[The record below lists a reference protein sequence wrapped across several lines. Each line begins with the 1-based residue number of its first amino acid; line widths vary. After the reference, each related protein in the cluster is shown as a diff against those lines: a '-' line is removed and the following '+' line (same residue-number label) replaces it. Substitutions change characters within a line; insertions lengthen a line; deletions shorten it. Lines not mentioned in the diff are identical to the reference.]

1 MDIYVIGFG
10 QKTDY
15 ASLFAKFCN
24 FHKQEAKVDTN
35 KLNINTL
42 VDEAKFTPFH
52 WGVLIWCLM
61 IIIFDGYDLVI
72 YGVVLPIL
80 MQEWSLTAVQAGL
93 LASTA
98 LFGMMFG
105 AMCFGTL
112 SDKLGRKKT
121 IMICVGIFSG
131 FTFLGAFASSPTE
144 FGILRFLAGLGI
156 GGVMPNVVALMTEY
170 APKRI
175 RSTLVA
181 VMFSGY
187 AIGGMASALLGAWL
201 VPEHGWKIMF
211 YIACIPLLSLPLIWK
226 FLPESL
232 MFLTKKGDTEQTRAI
247 VQKIATE
254 QPITA
259 QTQFVLNEVTVG
271 DEAPLRALFQQGRT
285 FSTLMFWVAFFMCL
299 LMVYALGSWLP
310 KLMIQAGYSLGASM
324 IFLFALNIGGMVGAI
339 GGGVLADKFHL
350 KPVLTIMFAVGAIS
364 LILLGFNSPQA
375 VLYLLIALAGAAT
388 IGSQILLYTFV
399 AQFYPTAVRS
409 TGMGWAS
416 GIGRIGAIVGPVLT
430 GALLTFELPH
440 QMNFL
445 AIAIPGVIAAIAI
458 FLVNLKASVDG
469 AKQPKIVMQE
479 AATMKKAIS

>member
-1 MDIYVIGFG
+1 MQN
-10 QKTDY
+10 QKI
-15 ASLFAKFCN
+15 
-24 FHKQEAKVDTN
+24 
-35 KLNINTL
+35 NINTL

-52 WGVLIWCLM
+52 WGVLIWCLL

-72 YGVVLPIL
+72 YGVALPLL
-80 MQEWSLTAVQAGL
+80 MQEWSLSAVQAGL

-112 SDKLGRKKT
+112 SDKIGRKKT

-131 FTFLGAFASSPTE
+131 FTFCGAFASTPVE

-181 VMFSGY
+181 LMFSGY

-201 VPEHGWKIMF
+201 VPVYGWKIMF
-211 YIACIPLLSLPLIWK
+211 YIAIIPCLALPLIWK

-232 MFLTKKGDTEQTRAI
+232 MYLTSKHQTDTTRTI
-247 VQKIATE
+247 VSKIAPE
-254 QPITA
+254 QVLTTD
-259 QTQFVLNEVTVG
+259 TQFVLYEVSEE
-271 DEAPLRALFQQGRT
+271 DKAPLKALFQQGRS
-285 FSTLMFWVAFFMCL
+285 FSTFMFWIAFFMCL

-339 GGGVLADKFHL
+339 GGGALADRFHI
-350 KPVLTIMFAVGAIS
+350 KKVLSIMFMCGALA
-364 LILLGFNSPQA
+364 LILLGFNSPQM
-375 VLYLLIALAGAAT
+375 VLYTLIAVAGAAT

-399 AQFYPTAVRS
+399 AQYYPTTVRS

-430 GALLTFELPH
+430 GALLTMNLPH

-445 AIAIPGVIAAIAI
+445 VIAIPGVIAALAI
-458 FLVNLKASVDG
+458 FMVNLQASVEASTQG
-469 AKQPKIVMQE
+469 QSPKLNTQ
-479 AATMKKAIS
+479 AIKNLAN

>member
-1 MDIYVIGFG
+1 M
-10 QKTDY
+10 
-15 ASLFAKFCN
+15 S
-24 FHKQEAKVDTN
+24 TN
-35 KLNINTL
+35 KVNINTL
-42 VDEAKFTPFH
+42 IDEAKFTPFH
-52 WGVLIWCLM
+52 WGVLIWCLL

-72 YGVVLPIL
+72 YGVALPLL
-80 MQEWSLTAVQAGL
+80 MQEWSLSAVQAGM

-105 AMCFGTL
+105 AMTFGTL

-121 IMICVGIFSG
+121 IMICVAIFSG
-131 FTFLGAFASSPTE
+131 FTFIGAFATSPVE

-181 VMFSGY
+181 LMFSGY
-187 AIGGMASALLGAWL
+187 AIGGMTSALLGAWL
-201 VPEHGWKIMF
+201 VPQFGWKIMF
-211 YIACIPLLSLPLIWK
+211 LLAGIPLLLLPVIWK

-232 MFLTKKGDTEQTRAI
+232 MYLTNKQQTVKAHDI
-247 VQKIATE
+247 IQKISPT
-254 QPITA
+254 QVITSD
-259 QTQFVLNEVTVG
+259 TQFVLNEVQKG
-271 DEAPLRALFQQGRT
+271 DEAPLKALFQQGRS
-285 FSTLMFWVAFFMCL
+285 FSTFMFWLAFFMCL

-339 GGGVLADKFHL
+339 GGGYLADKFHI
-350 KPVLTIMFAVGAIS
+350 KKVLTIMFLCGAIA
-364 LILLGFNSPQA
+364 LILLGFNSPQF
-375 VLYLLIALAGAAT
+375 VLYTLIAVAGAAT

-399 AQFYPTAVRS
+399 AQYYPSTVRS

-430 GALLTFELPH
+430 GALLTMNLPH
-440 QMNFL
+440 QMNFF
-445 AIAIPGVIAAIAI
+445 AIAIPGVIAALAI
-458 FLVNLKASVDG
+458 FLVNLKTSVDG
-469 AKQPKIVMQE
+469 QVLATSSAKPDILTKE
-479 AATMKKAIS
+479 AIH

>member
-1 MDIYVIGFG
+1 MSTQQV
-10 QKTDY
+10 
-15 ASLFAKFCN
+15 
-24 FHKQEAKVDTN
+24 
-35 KLNINTL
+35 NINTL
-42 VDEAKFTPFH
+42 IDEAKFTPFH
-52 WGVLIWCLM
+52 WGVLFWCLL

-72 YGVVLPIL
+72 YGVALPLL
-80 MQEWSLTAVQAGL
+80 MEQWALTAVQAGL

-105 AMCFGTL
+105 AMSFGTL

-121 IMICVGIFSG
+121 IMICVAIFSG
-131 FTFLGAFASSPTE
+131 FTFLGAFASTPVE

-181 VMFSGY
+181 LMFSGY
-187 AIGGMASALLGAWL
+187 AIGGMASALLGSFL
-201 VPEHGWKIMF
+201 VPVYGWEIMF
-211 YIACIPLLSLPLIWK
+211 YIAIIPFIALPVIWK

-232 MFLTKKGDTEQTRAI
+232 MYLTNKKQ
-247 VQKIATE
+247 
-254 QPITA
+254 TA
-259 QTQFVLNEVTVG
+259 QVQHIVAKISPQEQLHANTEFVLNEVTKG
-271 DEAPLRALFQQGRT
+271 DEAPLKALFQQGRS
-285 FSTLMFWVAFFMCL
+285 FSTFMFWIAFFMCL

-339 GGGVLADKFHL
+339 GGGVLADKFHI
-350 KPVLTIMFAVGAIS
+350 KKVLTIMFVCGAAA
-364 LILLGFNSPQA
+364 LILLGFNSPQI
-375 VLYLLIALAGAAT
+375 VLYSLIAIAGAAT

-399 AQFYPTAVRS
+399 AQYYPTAVRS

-430 GALLTFELPH
+430 GALLTMNLPH

-445 AIAIPGVIAAIAI
+445 VIAIPGVIAALAI
-458 FLVNLKASVDG
+458 FLVNLKTSVDG
-469 AKQPKIVMQE
+469 E
-479 AATMKKAIS
+479 AKKAQQVSTRPVTE

>member
-1 MDIYVIGFG
+1 M
-10 QKTDY
+10 QT
-15 ASLFAKFCN
+15 S
-24 FHKQEAKVDTN
+24 
-35 KLNINTL
+35 KLNINRI

-52 WGVLIWCLM
+52 WGVLLWCLL

-72 YGVVLPIL
+72 YGVALPLL
-80 MQEWSLTAVQAGL
+80 MQEWGLTAVQAGL

-105 AMCFGTL
+105 AMSFGTL

-121 IMICVGIFSG
+121 IMICVAIFSG
-131 FTFLGAFASSPTE
+131 FTFLGAFASTPVE

-187 AIGGMASALLGAWL
+187 AIGGMTSALLGAWL
-201 VPEHGWKIMF
+201 VVDYGWKIMF
-211 YIACIPLLSLPLIWK
+211 YIAIIPFLALPLIWK

-232 MFLTKKGDTEQTRAI
+232 MFLTHQGKTDQVREV
-247 VQKIATE
+247 VQKIAP
-254 QPITA
+254 QQQIHA
-259 QTQFVLNEVTVG
+259 STQFELNEVTAG
-271 DEAPLRALFQQGRT
+271 DEAPLRALFQQGRRS
-285 FSTLMFWVAFFMCL
+285 STLMFWIAFFMCL

-339 GGGVLADKFHL
+339 GGGALADKFHI
-350 KPVLTIMFAVGAIS
+350 KPVLTIMFTVGAIA
-364 LILLGFNSPQA
+364 LIFLGFKSPQFI
-375 VLYLLIALAGAAT
+375 LYTLIAIAGAFKT

-399 AQFYPTAVRS
+399 AQFYPATVRS

-430 GALLTFELPH
+430 GALLTLELPH

-445 AIAIPGVIAAIAI
+445 VIAVPGFIAALAI
-458 FLVNLKASVDG
+458 FFVNLNASVEKTQT
-469 AKQPKIVMQE
+469 AEAPTTQQNIVGN
-479 AATMKKAIS
+479 TIN

>member
-1 MDIYVIGFG
+1 MST
-10 QKTDY
+10 QT
-15 ASLFAKFCN
+15 
-24 FHKQEAKVDTN
+24 
-35 KLNINTL
+35 LNINTV

-52 WGVLIWCLM
+52 WSVLIWCLL

-72 YGVVLPIL
+72 YGVALPLL
-80 MQEWSLTAVQAGL
+80 MQEWGLSAVQAGL

-105 AMCFGTL
+105 AMSFGTL

-121 IMICVGIFSG
+121 IMICVAIFSG
-131 FTFLGAFASSPTE
+131 FTFLGAFASSPVE

-156 GGVMPNVVALMTEY
+156 GGVMPNMVALMTEY

-201 VPEHGWKIMF
+201 VADHGWKIMF
-211 YIACIPLLSLPLIWK
+211 FIAGIPFVALPIIWK

-232 MFLTKKGDTEQTRAI
+232 MFLTKKGE
-247 VQKIATE
+247 
-254 QPITA
+254 TA
-259 QTQFVLNEVTVG
+259 QVVEIVKKISPEQKLNAETRFVLNDVIAG
-271 DEAPLRALFQQGRT
+271 DEAPLRALFQQGRM

-324 IFLFALNIGGMVGAI
+324 LFLFALNIGGMVGAI
-339 GGGVLADKFHL
+339 GGGALADRFHL
-350 KPVLTIMFAVGAIS
+350 KPVLSIMFTVGALA

-375 VLYLLIALAGAAT
+375 VLYTLIAVAGAAT

-416 GIGRIGAIVGPVLT
+416 GIGRIGAIVGPILT
-430 GALLTFELPH
+430 GALLTLQLPH

-445 AIAIPGVIAAIAI
+445 VIAIPGIIAALAV
-458 FLVNLKASVDG
+458 FMVNLKVSVEG
-469 AKQPKIVMQE
+469 TQQEQIPAKRIKDSVL
-479 AATMKKAIS
+479 S

>member
-1 MDIYVIGFG
+1 M
-10 QKTDY
+10 
-15 ASLFAKFCN
+15 
-24 FHKQEAKVDTN
+24 EAG

-42 VDEAKFTPFH
+42 IDEAKFTPFH
-52 WGVLIWCLM
+52 WGVLFWCLS

-72 YGVVLPIL
+72 YGVALPLL
-80 MQEWSLTAVQAGL
+80 MQEWSLSAVQAGL

-112 SDKLGRKKT
+112 SDKIGRKKT
-121 IMICVGIFSG
+121 IMICVALFSG
-131 FTFLGAFASSPTE
+131 FTFLGAFAPSPTE

-181 VMFSGY
+181 LMFSGY
-187 AIGGMASALLGAWL
+187 AIGGMTSALLGAWL
-201 VPEHGWKIMF
+201 VPLHGWEIMF
-211 YIACIPLLSLPLIWK
+211 YIAIIPLLALPLIWM

-232 MFLTKKGDTEQTRAI
+232 MYSTNKNETEKVRNI
-247 VQKIATE
+247 VQKIASE
-254 QPITA
+254 QNINA
-259 QTQFVLNEVTVG
+259 QTQFVLDEVAKG
-271 DEAPLRALFQQGRT
+271 DEAPLKALFQQGRT
-285 FSTLMFWVAFFMCL
+285 FSTFMFWIAFFMCL

-339 GGGVLADKFHL
+339 GGGALADRFHI
-350 KPVLTIMFAVGAIS
+350 KKVLSIMFMCGAIA
-364 LILLGFNSPQA
+364 LILLGFNSPQI
-375 VLYLLIALAGAAT
+375 VLYTLIAIAGAAT

-399 AQFYPTAVRS
+399 AQYYPSTVRS

-430 GALLTFELPH
+430 GALLTMNLPH

-445 AIAIPGVIAAIAI
+445 VIAIPGIIAALAI
-458 FLVNLKASVDG
+458 FLVNMKASVDG
-469 AKQPKIVMQE
+469 ATTSSIQQN
-479 AATMKKAIS
+479 KALTQSDLEKSVG

>member
-1 MDIYVIGFG
+1 M
-10 QKTDY
+10 
-15 ASLFAKFCN
+15 N
-24 FHKQEAKVDTN
+24 TN
-35 KLNINTL
+35 PVNINTV

-52 WGVLIWCLM
+52 WSVLIWCLL

-72 YGVVLPIL
+72 YGVALPLL
-80 MQEWSLTAVQAGL
+80 MQEWGLSAVQAGL

-105 AMCFGTL
+105 AMSFGTL

-121 IMICVGIFSG
+121 IMICVAIFSG
-131 FTFLGAFASSPTE
+131 FTFLGAFASNPIE

-187 AIGGMASALLGAWL
+187 AIGGMTSALLGAWL
-201 VPEHGWKIMF
+201 VTDYGWKIMF
-211 YIACIPLLSLPLIWK
+211 YIAGLPLLCLPLIWK

-232 MFLTKKGDTEQTRAI
+232 MFLTKKGDTQKVAEIVKKISPQQAI
-247 VQKIATE
+247 TPETE
-254 QPITA
+254 
-259 QTQFVLNEVTVG
+259 FVLNEPTVG
-271 DEAPLRALFQQGRT
+271 DEAPLKALFQQGRT
-285 FSTLMFWVAFFMCL
+285 TSTVMFWVAFFMCL

-339 GGGVLADKFHL
+339 GGGALADRFHL
-350 KPVLTIMFAVGAIS
+350 KPVLTTMFTVGAIA
-364 LILLGFNSPQA
+364 LILLGFNSPQM
-375 VLYLLIALAGAAT
+375 VLYGLIAIAGAAT

-445 AIAIPGVIAAIAI
+445 VIAIPGVIAALAV
-458 FLVNLKASVDG
+458 FMVNLKVSVDG
-469 AKQPKIVMQE
+469 EKTKSKQVFDAVKST
-479 AATMKKAIS
+479 AN

>member
-1 MDIYVIGFG
+1 M
-10 QKTDY
+10 
-15 ASLFAKFCN
+15 N
-24 FHKQEAKVDTN
+24 TN
-35 KLNINTL
+35 PVNINTV

-52 WGVLIWCLM
+52 WSVLIWCLL

-72 YGVVLPIL
+72 YGVALPLL
-80 MQEWSLTAVQAGL
+80 MQEWGLSAVQAGL

-105 AMCFGTL
+105 AMSFGTL

-121 IMICVGIFSG
+121 IMICVAIFSG
-131 FTFLGAFASSPTE
+131 FTFLGAFASNPIE

-187 AIGGMASALLGAWL
+187 AIGGMTSALLGAWL
-201 VPEHGWKIMF
+201 VTDYGWKIMF
-211 YIACIPLLSLPLIWK
+211 YIAIIPFLALPILWK

-232 MFLTKKGDTEQTRAI
+232 MFLTKKGETEKVREI
-247 VQKIATE
+247 VQKIAPE
-254 QPITA
+254 QAIQPET
-259 QTQFVLNEVTVG
+259 TFKLNEPVAG
-271 DEAPLRALFQQGRT
+271 DDAPLKALFQQGRT
-285 FSTLMFWVAFFMCL
+285 FSTMMFWVAFFMCL

-339 GGGVLADKFHL
+339 GGGALADRFHL
-350 KPVLTIMFAVGAIS
+350 KPVLTTMFTLGAIA
-364 LILLGFNSPQA
+364 LILLGFNSPQM
-375 VLYLLIALAGAAT
+375 VLYGLIAIAGAAT

-445 AIAIPGVIAAIAI
+445 VIAIPGVIAALAV
-458 FLVNLKASVDG
+458 FMVNLKVSIDG
-469 AKQPKIVMQE
+469 EKTKSKQVFDAVKST
-479 AATMKKAIS
+479 AN

>member
-1 MDIYVIGFG
+1 MSI
-10 QKTDY
+10 QT
-15 ASLFAKFCN
+15 
-24 FHKQEAKVDTN
+24 
-35 KLNINTL
+35 LNINTV

-52 WGVLIWCLM
+52 WSVLIWCLL

-72 YGVVLPIL
+72 YGVALPLL
-80 MQEWSLTAVQAGL
+80 MQEWGLSAVQAGL

-105 AMCFGTL
+105 AMSFGTL

-121 IMICVGIFSG
+121 IMICVAIFSG
-131 FTFLGAFASSPTE
+131 FTFLGAFASSPVE

-201 VPEHGWKIMF
+201 VADHGWKIMF
-211 YIACIPLLSLPLIWK
+211 FIAGIPFVALPIIWK

-232 MFLTKKGDTEQTRAI
+232 MFLTKKGE
-247 VQKIATE
+247 
-254 QPITA
+254 TA
-259 QTQFVLNEVTVG
+259 QVAEIVKKISPEQKLNAETRFVLNDVIAG
-271 DEAPLRALFQQGRT
+271 DEAPLRALFQQGRM

-324 IFLFALNIGGMVGAI
+324 LFLFALNIGGMVGAI
-339 GGGVLADKFHL
+339 GGGALADRFHL
-350 KPVLTIMFAVGAIS
+350 KPVLSIMFTVGALA

-375 VLYLLIALAGAAT
+375 VLYTLIAVAGAAT

-416 GIGRIGAIVGPVLT
+416 GIGRIGAIVGPILT
-430 GALLTFELPH
+430 GALLTLQLPH

-445 AIAIPGVIAAIAI
+445 VIAIPGVIAALVV
-458 FLVNLKASVDG
+458 FMVNLKVSVEG
-469 AKQPKIVMQE
+469 TQQE
-479 AATMKKAIS
+479 QLPSKRIKDSVLS

>member
-1 MDIYVIGFG
+1 MN
-10 QKTDY
+10 
-15 ASLFAKFCN
+15 S
-24 FHKQEAKVDTN
+24 N

-80 MQEWSLTAVQAGL
+80 MQEWALSSVQAGL

-105 AMCFGTL
+105 AMSFGTL

-121 IMICVGIFSG
+121 IMICITIFSG
-131 FTFLGAFASSPTE
+131 FTFLGAFATTPAE

-181 VMFSGY
+181 IMFSGY

-201 VPEHGWKIMF
+201 VPTYGWEIMF
-211 YIACIPLLSLPLIWK
+211 YLASIPLFTLPLIWK

-232 MFLTKKGDTEQTRAI
+232 MFLTKKGETEQTRII
-247 VQKIATE
+247 VQKIAPE
-254 QPITA
+254 QIITP
-259 QTQFVLNEVTVG
+259 QTKFVLNEATIG

-285 FSTLMFWVAFFMCL
+285 ASTLMFWAAFFMCL

-310 KLMIQAGYSLGASM
+310 KLMIQAGYSLGASLM
-324 IFLFALNIGGMVGAI
+324 FLFALNIGGMVGAI
-339 GGGVLADKFHL
+339 GGGVLSDRFHL
-350 KPVLTIMFAVGAIS
+350 KPVLTIMFVVGAIA

-375 VLYLLIALAGAAT
+375 VLYTLIAIAGAAT

-445 AIAIPGVIAAIAI
+445 IIAIPGVIAALAI
-458 FLVNLKASVDG
+458 FMVNLKASVEGTQKTEPNPEKDTLIKTV
-469 AKQPKIVMQE
+469 AQ
-479 AATMKKAIS
+479 

>member
-1 MDIYVIGFG
+1 MNTHPI
-10 QKTDY
+10 
-15 ASLFAKFCN
+15 
-24 FHKQEAKVDTN
+24 
-35 KLNINTL
+35 NINTV
-42 VDEAKFTPFH
+42 VDKAKFTPFH
-52 WGVLIWCLM
+52 WSVLIWCLL

-72 YGVVLPIL
+72 YGVALPLL
-80 MQEWSLTAVQAGL
+80 MQEWGLSNVQAGL

-105 AMCFGTL
+105 AMSFGTL
-112 SDKLGRKKT
+112 SDKIGRKKT
-121 IMICVGIFSG
+121 IMICVAIFSG
-131 FTFLGAFASSPTE
+131 FTFLGAFAKSPTE
-144 FGILRFLAGLGI
+144 FGVLRFLAGLGI

-187 AIGGMASALLGAWL
+187 AIGGMASALLGSFL
-201 VPEHGWKIMF
+201 VVDYGWKIMF
-211 YIACIPLLSLPLIWK
+211 YIAVIPLLALPLLWK

-232 MFLTKKGDTEQTRAI
+232 MFMTKKGETEKVRA
-247 VQKIATE
+247 VVHKIAPE
-254 QPITA
+254 
-259 QTQFVLNEVTVG
+259 LNLPSSASFKLDEPVAG
-271 DEAPLRALFQQGRT
+271 DEAPLRALFQQGRM

-324 IFLFALNIGGMVGAI
+324 LFLFALNIGGMIGAI

-350 KPVLTIMFAVGAIS
+350 KPVLTIMFTVGAIA
-364 LILLGFNSPQA
+364 LILLGYNSPQA
-375 VLYLLIALAGAAT
+375 VLYGLIAVAGAAT

-399 AQFYPTAVRS
+399 AQFYPAAVRS

-430 GALLTFELPH
+430 GALLTLELPH

-445 AIAIPGVIAAIAI
+445 VIAIPGVIAALAI
-458 FLVNLKASVDG
+458 FMVNLRASVEG
-469 AKQPKIVMQE
+469 EKVKQPDLVVNPKQT
-479 AATMKKAIS
+479 AH

>member
-1 MDIYVIGFG
+1 MST
-10 QKTDY
+10 QT
-15 ASLFAKFCN
+15 
-24 FHKQEAKVDTN
+24 
-35 KLNINTL
+35 LNINTV

-52 WGVLIWCLM
+52 WSVLIWCLL

-72 YGVVLPIL
+72 YGVALPLL
-80 MQEWSLTAVQAGL
+80 MQEWGLSAVQAGL

-105 AMCFGTL
+105 AMSFGTL

-121 IMICVGIFSG
+121 IMICVAIFSG
-131 FTFLGAFASSPTE
+131 FTFLGAFASSPVE

-201 VPEHGWKIMF
+201 VADHGWKIMF
-211 YIACIPLLSLPLIWK
+211 FIAGIPFVALPIIWK

-232 MFLTKKGDTEQTRAI
+232 MFLTKKGETAQVAEI
-247 VQKIATE
+247 VQKISPE
-254 QPITA
+254 QKLNAETR
-259 QTQFVLNEVTVG
+259 FVLNDVIAG
-271 DEAPLRALFQQGRT
+271 DEAPLRALFQQGRM

-324 IFLFALNIGGMVGAI
+324 LFLFALNIGGMVGAI
-339 GGGVLADKFHL
+339 GGGALADRFHL
-350 KPVLTIMFAVGAIS
+350 KPVLSIMFTVGALA
-364 LILLGFNSPQA
+364 LILLGFKSPQA
-375 VLYLLIALAGAAT
+375 ILYTLIAIAGAAT

-399 AQFYPTAVRS
+399 AQFYPAAVRS

-416 GIGRIGAIVGPVLT
+416 GIGRIGAIVGPILT
-430 GALLTFELPH
+430 GALLTLQLPH

-445 AIAIPGVIAAIAI
+445 VIAIPGAIAALAV
-458 FLVNLKASVDG
+458 FMVNLKASVDG
-469 AKQPKIVMQE
+469 AVQE
-479 AATMKKAIS
+479 QAPLQTSKRSAVS

>member
-1 MDIYVIGFG
+1 MQN
-10 QKTDY
+10 QKI
-15 ASLFAKFCN
+15 
-24 FHKQEAKVDTN
+24 
-35 KLNINTL
+35 NINTL

-52 WGVLIWCLM
+52 WGVLIWCLL

-72 YGVVLPIL
+72 YGVALPLL
-80 MQEWSLTAVQAGL
+80 MQEWSLSAVQAGL

-112 SDKLGRKKT
+112 SDKIGRKKT

-131 FTFLGAFASSPTE
+131 FTFCGAFASTPVE

-181 VMFSGY
+181 LMFSGY

-201 VPEHGWKIMF
+201 VPVYGWKIMF
-211 YIACIPLLSLPLIWK
+211 YIAIIPCLALPLIWK

-232 MFLTKKGDTEQTRAI
+232 MYLTSKHQTDTTRTI
-247 VQKIATE
+247 VSKIAPE
-254 QPITA
+254 QVLTTD
-259 QTQFVLNEVTVG
+259 TQFVLNEISEE
-271 DEAPLRALFQQGRT
+271 DKAPLKALFQQGRS
-285 FSTLMFWVAFFMCL
+285 FSTFMFWIAFFMCL

-339 GGGVLADKFHL
+339 GGGALADRFHI
-350 KPVLTIMFAVGAIS
+350 KKVLSIMFMCGALA
-364 LILLGFNSPQA
+364 LILLGFNSPQM
-375 VLYLLIALAGAAT
+375 VLYTLIAVAGAAT

-399 AQFYPTAVRS
+399 AQYYPTTVRS

-430 GALLTFELPH
+430 GALLTMNLPH

-445 AIAIPGVIAAIAI
+445 VIAIPGVIAALAI
-458 FLVNLKASVDG
+458 FMVNLQASVEASTQG
-469 AKQPKIVMQE
+469 QSPKLNTQ
-479 AATMKKAIS
+479 AIKNTAN

>member
-1 MDIYVIGFG
+1 MNTEQI
-10 QKTDY
+10 
-15 ASLFAKFCN
+15 
-24 FHKQEAKVDTN
+24 
-35 KLNINTL
+35 NINSV

-72 YGVVLPIL
+72 YGVALPLL
-80 MQEWSLTAVQAGL
+80 MQEWALSAVQAGL

-105 AMCFGTL
+105 AMSFGTL
-112 SDKLGRKKT
+112 SDRLGRKKT
-121 IMICVGIFSG
+121 IMICVAIFSG
-131 FTFLGAFASSPTE
+131 FTFLGAFASAPAE
-144 FGILRFLAGLGI
+144 FGMLRFLAGLGI

-170 APKRI
+170 APKRS

-181 VMFSGY
+181 LMFSGY

-201 VPEHGWKIMF
+201 IADYGWKIMF
-211 YIACIPLLSLPLIWK
+211 YLAGIPFLALPLIWK

-232 MFLTKKGDTEQTRAI
+232 MFLTKKGQTEQVRSI
-247 VQKIATE
+247 VQKIAPE
-254 QPITA
+254 LPVSA
-259 QTQFVLNEVTVG
+259 QTQFKLNEPAAG
-271 DEAPLRALFQQGRT
+271 DEAPLKALFQQGRT
-285 FSTLMFWVAFFMCL
+285 FSTAMFWVAFFMCL

-324 IFLFALNIGGMVGAI
+324 LFLFALNIGGMAGAI

-350 KPVLTIMFAVGAIS
+350 KPVLSTMFTVGAIA
-364 LILLGFNSPQA
+364 LVLLGFNSPQF
-375 VLYLLIALAGAAT
+375 VLYSLIAVAGAAT

-399 AQFYPTAVRS
+399 AQFYPAAVRS

-430 GALLTFELPH
+430 GALLTLELPH

-445 AIAIPGVIAAIAI
+445 AIAIPGAIAAVAVCM
-458 FLVNLKASVDG
+458 VNLNASVEG
-469 AKQPKIVMQE
+469 AKAHPAPIAKSGAMEKTVN
-479 AATMKKAIS
+479 

>member
-1 MDIYVIGFG
+1 MQN
-10 QKTDY
+10 QKI
-15 ASLFAKFCN
+15 
-24 FHKQEAKVDTN
+24 
-35 KLNINTL
+35 NINTL

-52 WGVLIWCLM
+52 WGVLIWCLL

-72 YGVVLPIL
+72 YGVALPLL
-80 MQEWSLTAVQAGL
+80 MQEWSLSAVQAGL

-112 SDKLGRKKT
+112 SDKIGRKKT

-131 FTFLGAFASSPTE
+131 FTFCGAFASTPVE

-181 VMFSGY
+181 LMFSGY

-201 VPEHGWKIMF
+201 VPVYGWKIMF
-211 YIACIPLLSLPLIWK
+211 YIAIIPCLALPLIWK

-232 MFLTKKGDTEQTRAI
+232 MYLTSKHQTDTTRTI
-247 VQKIATE
+247 VSKIAPE
-254 QPITA
+254 QVLTTD
-259 QTQFVLNEVTVG
+259 TQFVLNEVSEE
-271 DEAPLRALFQQGRT
+271 DNAPLKALFQQGRS
-285 FSTLMFWVAFFMCL
+285 FSTFMFWIAFFMCL

-339 GGGVLADKFHL
+339 GGGALADRFHI
-350 KPVLTIMFAVGAIS
+350 KKVLSIMFMCGALA
-364 LILLGFNSPQA
+364 LILLGFNSPQM
-375 VLYLLIALAGAAT
+375 VLYTLIAVAGAAT

-399 AQFYPTAVRS
+399 AQYYPTTVRS

-430 GALLTFELPH
+430 GALLTMNLPH

-445 AIAIPGVIAAIAI
+445 VIAIPGVIAALAI
-458 FLVNLKASVDG
+458 FMVNLQASVEASTQG
-469 AKQPKIVMQE
+469 QSPKLNTQVIKNP
-479 AATMKKAIS
+479 AN